1 MKDDFAKYLT
11 RFFTS
16 YLSGERGLS
25 HNTIRAYGNTFLSFI
40 DFMEKTRCIK
50 ADRIS
55 LEHLT
60 RNNVSDFL
68 HWTEENKGC
77 GTSTRNQ
84 KLAAFHTFCKYMLY
98 TDIFHLD
105 QWQSI
110 LSIKSKHCEKQ
121 SVSYLSI
128 DGIRLLLS
136 LIPVNTRNGLRDLAL
151 IALLYDSGAR
161 VQELIDL
168 TPTDLHLVKPYYV
181 SLFGKGRKRR
191 LVPLQEQQVEL
202 LKKYM
207 ETEGLLKQSLN
218 QRPMVGIK
226 EKIKIKWDE
235 GYRIIAF
242 EYGGGEYLCVM
253 CKLANAKTPMQKY
266 QINSSDINNFIK
278 EIWNDSYDVIY
289 VGG

>member
-218 QRPMVGIK
+218 QR
-226 EKIKIKWDE
+226 
-235 GYRIIAF
+235 
-242 EYGGGEYLCVM
+242 
-253 CKLANAKTPMQKY
+253 
-266 QINSSDINNFIK
+266 QIL
-278 EIWNDSYDVIY
+278 
-289 VGG
+289 

>member
-218 QRPMVGIK
+218 QRPLFVNN
-226 EKIKIKWDE
+226 
-235 GYRIIAF
+235 R
-242 EYGGGEYLCVM
+242 GGETHKCGGDFYF
-253 CKLANAKTPMQKY
+253 
-266 QINSSDINNFIK
+266 D
-278 EIWNDSYDVIY
+278 EIREECTCRRSESYTSQNQPS
-289 VGG
+289 

>member
-60 RNNVSDFL
+60 QNNVSDFL

-77 GTSTRNQ
+77 GTATRNQ
-84 KLAAFHTFCKYMLY
+84 KLSAFHTFCKYMLY

-202 LKKYM
+202 LKKVYGNRRSV
-207 ETEGLLKQSLN
+207 EAIVEPTSFVCKQQRGKTHKCGGNFYFDEIREECTCCRSESYTSQN
-218 QRPMVGIK
+218 QP
-226 EKIKIKWDE
+226 
-235 GYRIIAF
+235 
-242 EYGGGEYLCVM
+242 
-253 CKLANAKTPMQKY
+253 
-266 QINSSDINNFIK
+266 S
-278 EIWNDSYDVIY
+278 
-289 VGG
+289 